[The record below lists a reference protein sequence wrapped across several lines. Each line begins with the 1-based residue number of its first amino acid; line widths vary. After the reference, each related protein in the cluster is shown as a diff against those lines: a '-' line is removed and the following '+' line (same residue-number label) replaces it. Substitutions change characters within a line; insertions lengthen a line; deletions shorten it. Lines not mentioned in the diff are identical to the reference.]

1 MNEKRTSRGML
12 QVYSDRELV
21 LQLQEGSLDALGE
34 LYDRH
39 QNMVYRTALA
49 VTGDTAAA
57 ADLLQDV
64 FLRMHRFAERI
75 DPERPLEPW
84 LYRTTTNLTYT
95 WVKRHKRWFHPL
107 EDIVEWLSGGNKY
120 SPAHIT
126 EKEEEWQ
133 DVRQAVSSLPVSQ
146 RMVVVL
152 YYINDLSLQ
161 EMSEILEVP
170 VGTIKS
176 RLFYGRL
183 ALKRHLEAVGTEFR
197 EVQYEFT

>member
-1 MNEKRTSRGML
+1 L
-12 QVYSDRELV
+12 QVHSDRELII
-21 LQLQEGSLDALGE
+21 QLQEGGLNALGE

-39 QNMVYRTALA
+39 QHLVYRTALA
-49 VTGDTAAA
+49 VTGDPAAA
-57 ADLLQDV
+57 SDLLQDV

-95 WVKRHKRWFHPL
+95 WVKRHKRWLRPL
-107 EDIVEWLSGGNKY
+107 EDIVEWISGGNKQL
-120 SPAHIT
+120 PAHIT

-133 DVRQAVSSLPVSQ
+133 DVRKAISSLPISQ

-161 EMSEILEVP
+161 EISEILDVP

-176 RLFYGRL
+176 RLHYGRQ
-183 ALKRHLEAVGTEFR
+183 ALKRYLESNGFDLR
-197 EVQYEFT
+197 EAQYEFT